1 MIYNLNKYFNI
12 KLNEYIFNNSII
24 EYDNHYIM
32 VYRHIIYKNKNKLHP
47 WSAWCRSYEKTNKN
61 IINNNTELLV
71 NIKLFN
77 INKYRNDYDNDFFIN
92 ISNNIYEDNKDEID
106 TTGLCIF
113 TKNDDIDKMV
123 MVYNNPFI
131 FKNYNQDSRIYNI
144 NNEIYITYNGF
155 FKKEDNLQVKL
166 LYRKIIFNFKYNN
179 IYIGDEYPLINKDL
193 FIERKVEKNCVFD
206 NNKNVIYDING
217 IFKYID
223 NKNGFI
229 SKVII
234 QLKNIIDFYGK
245 DTIFFSLGTPVSY
258 IYINSKKYNISLGHV
273 KVEFKNIKKNTEFYN
288 FLKSINYKNVKLH
301 GKYIYFMF
309 FYVFDDNYN
318 ITHLSYS
325 FIPTDDNNSHLPYL
339 LVFPTGFYKT
349 DNYYLISY
357 GEGDEFSKLFTL
369 KQQDILNLLIPIENI
384 DNDYKFLFYNVNKKN
399 YIENKNITNYLIY
412 GYYSMFNAG
421 DDAFKIAFNNIIKG
435 DNKEIYYANPSTI
448 KNYFDIIFD
457 KIIVGGGDIVNSY
470 FIEPLITFNKNKL
483 DLIAISIGIPF
494 LENIHYLNL
503 FKEVYLRNNRDYNDI
518 INNKYEID
526 KNIKFYYIPD
536 ICFCLDIVKKDID
549 ISFNKN
555 KINVGMF
562 LCRPFYKKDYEYEYY
577 NIVNNIVILINN
589 LLKINNDIIIYL
601 IPFNIN
607 NNNNKEN
614 DCILNNQLKSLL
626 IDDRVIN
633 IEYKF
638 FDKEFYVNQINN
650 LISNLD
656 FGICSRFH
664 SHIFCF
670 NNNIPF
676 ISLSCTRKVYEL
688 LKELDFLD
696 LYSEIKCHDYVPISF
711 DIEKTLNLFLKIFN
725 NKNKY
730 KEILKNKKNEIKTY
744 NNIIL

>member
-1 MIYNLNKYFNI
+1 MIYNLNKYFDI

-47 WSAWCRSYEKTNKN
+47 WSAWCRSYEQTNKE
-61 IINNNTELLV
+61 IINNNKELLV

-131 FKNYNQDSRIYNI
+131 FKKYNQDSRIYNI

-155 FKKEDNLQVKL
+155 FKKDDDLQVKL

-179 IYIGDEYPLINKDL
+179 IYMGDEYPLINKDL
-193 FIERKVEKNCVFD
+193 YIERKVEKNCVFD

-223 NKNGFI
+223 NKKGFI
-229 SKVII
+229 SKVVI

-245 DTIFFSLGTPVSY
+245 DNIFFSLGTPISY

-273 KVEFKNIKKNTEFYN
+273 KVNFKNIKKNTEFYN
-288 FLKSINYKNVKLH
+288 FLKSVNYKNIKLH

-325 FIPTDDNNSHLPYL
+325 FIPTDDNNSHFPYL

-384 DNDYKFLFYNVNKKN
+384 NDNYKFLFYNVNKKK
-399 YIENKNITNYLIY
+399 YIENKNIKNYLIY

-421 DDAFKIAFNNIIKG
+421 DDAFKIAFNNLIKG
-435 DNKEIYYANPSTI
+435 DDKEIYYANPSTL

-457 KIIVGGGDIVNSY
+457 KIIVGGGDVVNSY
-470 FIEPLITFNKNKL
+470 FIDPLINFNKNNL
-483 DLIAISIGIPF
+483 DLTAISIGIPF

-503 FKEVYLRNNRDYNDI
+503 FKEVYLRNRRDYNDI

-526 KNIKFYYIPD
+526 KNINFYYIPD

-562 LCRPFYKKDYEYEYY
+562 LCRPFYKKDYEKEYC

-589 LLKINNDIIIYL
+589 LLNINKDIIIYL

-614 DCILNNQLKSLL
+614 DCILNNQLKSL
-626 IDDRVIN
+626 ICNDRVIN

-638 FDKEFYVNQINN
+638 FDKDFYVNQINN

-696 LYSEIKCHDYVPISF
+696 LYSEIECFDYVPISF

-730 KEILKNKKNEIKTY
+730 KEILQNKKNEIKTI
-744 NNIIL
+744 NNLIL